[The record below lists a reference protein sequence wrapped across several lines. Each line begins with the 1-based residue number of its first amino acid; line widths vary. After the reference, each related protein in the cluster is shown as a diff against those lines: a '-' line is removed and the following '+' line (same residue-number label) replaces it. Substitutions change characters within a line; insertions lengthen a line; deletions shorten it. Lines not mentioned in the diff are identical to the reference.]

1 MASDFFNLKKRSG
14 KKSEKFLIKVT
25 TTTINKIVYLQ
36 SHWLV
41 IVRGMHTW
49 EGTHVSATRRN
60 FNILSEPIICR

>member
-36 SHWLV
+36 SH
-41 IVRGMHTW
+41 
-49 EGTHVSATRRN
+49 
-60 FNILSEPIICR
+60 